1 MIIIIIT
8 VMMLIK
14 KYILEFVP
22 KKNNYMHQTLRTIH
36 CTTKCT
42 YICHFKKQIFLHKF
56 NAMML

>member
-22 KKNNYMHQTLRTIH
+22 KKIII
-36 CTTKCT
+36 CTKLYAPFTAQQNALIYVILKSKYFCT
-42 YICHFKKQIFLHKF
+42 NSTQ
-56 NAMML
+56 